1 MLLYVLLAGPYLTCI
16 SAQQLQLL
24 PKSNSSS
31 PQFGRLGLPLPSRS
45 DSSPRKI
52 ESVQLLATR
61 LLKNSKDAGCTPTD
75 CKLLVT
81 NFVLPDGNSS
91 FYGRQ
96 LADELSIEI
105 VRQQPAIQIV
115 DRSLLQTWLAKER
128 YPSTLINEATLRA
141 IGEDLNANVVLIG
154 QTDLIDEKM
163 IQLSA
168 RMLNVGDEKRIGPSA
183 EVILPADNDLSPS
196 EPYPFTPAG
205 DSTPVQEQVY
215 RVGVDGVSSPTCSY
229 MPNPSYS
236 ERARKYKVNGT
247 LEAEAIVNSDGKLES
262 IRIVRGLPFGL
273 NENTIAAMRTWR
285 CNPAHKDGK
294 PVPTLVQFEVNFRLY

>member
-1 MLLYVLLAGPYLTCI
+1 VH
-16 SAQQLQLL
+16 
-24 PKSNSSS
+24 
-31 PQFGRLGLPLPSRS
+31 
-45 DSSPRKI
+45 
-52 ESVQLLATR
+52 LLATR
-61 LLKNSKDAGCTPTD
+61 LLKNAEDAGCSATD

-91 FYGRQ
+91 LYGRQ
-96 LADELSIEI
+96 LADELSVEI
-105 VRQQPAIQIV
+105 VRQQPAIKIV

-154 QTDLIDEKM
+154 QTDRIDENV

-168 RMLNVGDEKRIGPSA
+168 RMLNVSDEKRIGPSA
-183 EVILPADNDLSPS
+183 EVILPADSDLSPS
-196 EPYPFTPAG
+196 EPYPFTLAG
-205 DSTPVQEQVY
+205 DSTLVQEQVY

-247 LEAEAIVNSDGKLES
+247 LEAEAIVNSDGKLENV
-262 IRIVRGLPFGL
+262 RIVRGFPYGL
-273 NENTIAAMRTWR
+273 NENTIATMRTWR

-294 PVPTLVQFEVNFRLY
+294 PVPVVVQFEVNFRVY